1 MLVDKF
7 MWQIFGK
14 YLGFQTL
21 KHILYPMPNNIS
33 FQAAL
38 GEPLLKPVAIQIVFN
53 KMRIF
58 LSQVVQWMSET
69 FADQEIGTEFHTPQ
83 YGR

>member
-1 MLVDKF
+1 

-21 KHILYPMPNNIS
+21 NHILIYTVSNAKQHLIS
-33 FQAAL
+33 AAL
-38 GEPLLKPVAIQIVFN
+38 GEPLLKPVAI
-53 KMRIF
+53 R

-69 FADQEIGTEFHTPQ
+69 FADQEIGTEIHTPQ
-83 YGR
+83 DGR